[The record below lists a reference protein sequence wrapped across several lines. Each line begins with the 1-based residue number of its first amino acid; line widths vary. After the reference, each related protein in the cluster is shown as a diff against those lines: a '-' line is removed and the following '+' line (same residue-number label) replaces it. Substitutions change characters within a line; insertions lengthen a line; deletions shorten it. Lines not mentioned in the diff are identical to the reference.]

1 MKIMITGGNGMVGS
15 NLLDHSLASKFSILS
30 HSRGE
35 VDLFSKVA
43 IGTFP
48 EANRPDLIVHS
59 AGKVGGIKA
68 NIADPASFF
77 SAEPCHGDELAGGGQ
92 GRWG

>member
-1 MKIMITGGNGMVGS
+1 MKIMITGGNGMVGR
-15 NLLDHSLASKFSILS
+15 NLLDHPLASKFSILS

-43 IGTFP
+43 IGTFL
-48 EANRPDLIVHS
+48 EANRPELIVHS